1 MNTIPEGYRLLQL
14 PASGFLQV
22 SGPFFARWDGE
33 RFVLGFRVE
42 ERHCNSAGVCHGGM
56 VATLCDVLLTV
67 GSNIQSR
74 LSRFLPT
81 ISMTCD
87 FLGPARDG
95 AWIEGRLD
103 VLRTTR
109 NLLFAAGLLE
119 VTGEGPIART
129 SGVMKMAGEPDAR
142 YAADRYFA

>member
-1 MNTIPEGYRLLQL
+1 MNRIPEGYRLLQL
-14 PASGFLQV
+14 PASGYLQAN
-22 SGPFFARWDGE
+22 GPFFARWDGE
-33 RFVLGFRVE
+33 RFVLGFRVAQ
-42 ERHCNSAGVCHGGM
+42 RHCNSSGVCHGGM

-67 GSNIQSR
+67 GSNIQSQ

-119 VTGEGPIART
+119 VAGEGPIART
-129 SGVMKMAGEPDAR
+129 SGVMKMSGESDAR
-142 YAADRYFA
+142 YAADRYFE